1 MKPLLSSPVARIGVI
16 RNPYSTLSRAHY
28 GVSRAAALDSDILI
42 EQSRDTGDIAQI
54 LRHFRDNE
62 IGIIVIDGGD
72 GTVREVLSQ
81 CPAVFA
87 EDMPA
92 FCVLPSGKTNV
103 CAHDTGT
110 ARYRRDAFHR
120 LLERRKEG
128 IGPDALRRRPVLG
141 IEWEDAFH
149 APLHGMLLGF
159 AGYRE
164 ATSLAQSRVHS
175 KGLNHRAAVAVT
187 LISFFYSAI
196 FGNDGNGIRAGED
209 MAISYDGEAAIYGP
223 RFGAIMTTLQ
233 SFVLG
238 IWPFWNA
245 GSGAISWLDI
255 QAPPPR
261 LLAAFAA
268 VMRNRPAP
276 WMHDAGYLS
285 GSANS
290 VTIETH
296 KPFILDGETFGP
308 GPSGRLRIDS
318 SMRVDFIAP

>member
-28 GVSRAAALDSDILI
+28 GVSRAAAADPDIFV
-42 EQSRDTGDIAQI
+42 EQSRNTSDITQI
-54 LRHFRDNE
+54 LQHFRDKE

-81 CPAVFA
+81 CPGVFA
-87 EDMPA
+87 EDLPA

-110 ARYRRDAFHR
+110 ARYRRDAFRR
-120 LLERRKEG
+120 LLARRKEG
-128 IGPDALRRRPVLG
+128 IGLESLRRRPVLG
-141 IEWEDAFH
+141 IEWEDGFH
-149 APLHGMLLGF
+149 APLHGMLAGF

-164 ATSLAQSRVHS
+164 ATNLAQSHVHS
-175 KGLNHRAAVAVT
+175 KGLNHRAAVAMT
-187 LISFFYSAI
+187 LAGFFYSAI
-196 FGNDGNGIRAGED
+196 FGNDGEGIRAGEE
-209 MAISYDGEAAIYGP
+209 MAISMDGAAATTGP
-223 RFGAIMTTLQ
+223 RFGAILTTLH

-245 GSGAISWLDI
+245 GSGAINWLDI

-261 LLAAFAA
+261 LLAAFVA
-268 VMRNRPAP
+268 VMRKKPQA
-276 WMHDAGYLS
+276 WMTDAGYHS
-285 GSANS
+285 GTADTM
-290 VTIETH
+290 TIETR
-296 KPFILDGETFGP
+296 KPFILDGETFDP